1 MITRR
6 MLAATM
12 ATAGLATLATPGL
25 LRAQELTRAL
35 RIVVPFAPG
44 GTSDIMARLLQNE
57 LTRLVGQSVVVE
69 NRPGAAGNLGADHVA
84 KAIPDGTTTLLIDAG
99 ILATAPSLFTR
110 LPFDLKRDLAPV
122 TMLIYAP
129 YVLAAHPSV
138 PVRSGAELVA
148 YAKANANRLN
158 FANSGVGAA
167 NHLTA
172 LVLAQHWGA
181 EITQVPYRGGAAGLA
196 AVSTG
201 EAQLMVNG
209 ATATLPFVT
218 DGRLRAIA
226 VSGTARLPQIPDVPT
241 FKELGWPAQESGS
254 WQGVL
259 APGGTPPAMVERLHR
274 AFAEAMATP
283 AIARR
288 VLELG
293 AEAKVEGPAS
303 FRRWLDAEIEAWG
316 AVVRAA
322 NIKLD

>member
-6 MLAATM
+6 TLAA
-12 ATAGLATLATPGL
+12 AGLATLAAPGL
-25 LRAQELTRAL
+25 LRAQELTRPM

-44 GTSDIMARLLQNE
+44 GTSDILARLLQME
-57 LTRLVGQSVVVE
+57 LTRLVGQSVIVE
-69 NRPGAAGNLGADHVA
+69 NRAGASGNLGADHVA
-84 KAIPDGTTTLLIDAG
+84 KAIPDGTTTLLMDAG
-99 ILATAPSLFTR
+99 ILATAPALFSR

-172 LVLAQHWGA
+172 LMLTKAWGA
-181 EITQVPYRGGAAGLA
+181 EITQVPYRGGAPGLA
-196 AVSTG
+196 AVASG

-209 ATATLPFVT
+209 ATATLPFVA

-241 FKELGWPAQESGS
+241 FKELGWPAEESGS

-288 VLELG
+288 VVDLG

-303 FRRWLDAEIEAWG
+303 FARWLEGEITAWG